1 MSEFGKEAN
10 DIVLDRSCIGCDN
23 CGVGS
28 PEKCCGGCGSYYY
41 CRYVL
46 QLQKLI
52 FVLFDSWI
60 SNWFALTIYIVYDM
74 AKAVLFYLISWIYH
88 RIVLLIRYVLL
99 NILYNMLFT
108 ILVYMI
114 CTHEFCLLPCIYLG
128 YDTIWMHFN
137 KICVQ
142 QGVSNSTLER
152 AQSRMQI
159 YKEAIWWV
167 EIKQQR

>member
-1 MSEFGKEAN
+1 MY
-10 DIVLDRSCIGCDN
+10 CN
-23 CGVGS
+23 CKS
-28 PEKCCGGCGSYYY
+28 WY
-41 CRYVL
+41 
-46 QLQKLI
+46 
-52 FVLFDSWI
+52 LFY
-60 SNWFALTIYIVYDM
+60 LTHGYRIDLLLRYIVYDM

-152 AQSRMQI
+152 ALQSRMQI

-167 EIKQQR
+167 EIKQQKVKIISLIEIKVVEALF